1 MEKKQNNLGKVLPN
15 GSLVISMAVCEI
27 GTDENPEQFSFD
39 LANFKAPMITSKK
52 TGKRFILSPTDLVAM
67 AIEAGIE
74 EFDE

>member
-1 MEKKQNNLGKVLPN
+1 MNKKPNNLGKVLPS
-15 GSLVISMAVCEI
+15 GSLILSMAICEI
-27 GTDENPEQFSFD
+27 GTDENPEQFSFE
-39 LANFKAPMITSKK
+39 LANLKAPMITSKK